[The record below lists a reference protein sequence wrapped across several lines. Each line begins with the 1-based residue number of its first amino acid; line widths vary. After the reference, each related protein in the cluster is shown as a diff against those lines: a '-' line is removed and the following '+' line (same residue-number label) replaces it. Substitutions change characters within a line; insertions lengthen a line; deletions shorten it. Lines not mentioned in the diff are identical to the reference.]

1 MFFRFPYF
9 FIIIIWAKT
18 NKMYVNNPYC
28 FSLYVLIPQL
38 SWSDIIDV
46 HPKPPFFLPY
56 SQHRLSTNFSACEES
71 CVTHLN
77 VFRIFLVSSS
87 PNKSLPIIPRVPKK
101 TPHLP
106 YPWGRNLAASISIT
120 LRWSRDCP
128 LYWCLCKFFPT
139 LVQLTFCYELEKQ
152 GRKFW

>member
-1 MFFRFPYF
+1 MSPTVCDGIMFFRFPYF

-28 FSLYVLIPQL
+28 FSLYVPIPQL

-87 PNKSLPIIPRVPKK
+87 PNKSLPIIPRVLQKK
-101 TPHLP
+101 PPSSVSMRKEPCCFNQYYTKVVQRLPIILMFVQVFPHACSVDL
-106 YPWGRNLAASISIT
+106 L
-120 LRWSRDCP
+120 L
-128 LYWCLCKFFPT
+128 
-139 LVQLTFCYELEKQ
+139 
-152 GRKFW
+152 